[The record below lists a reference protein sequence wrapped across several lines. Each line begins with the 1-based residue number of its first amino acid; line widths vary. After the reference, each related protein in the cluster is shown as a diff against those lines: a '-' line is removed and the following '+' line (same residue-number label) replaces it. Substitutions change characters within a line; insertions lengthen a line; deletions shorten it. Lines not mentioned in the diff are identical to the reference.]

1 MIFAYVFIAIAAVL
15 NTAQSGCSGTLH
27 KQMNH
32 PILPGVVTYVTG
44 MAALL
49 VGLLVYGWI
58 TKTPVPDV
66 AQWRQLGAAGPWWMW
81 VGGILGAVYV
91 MAMVNVSEKAGA
103 GVFMGISVTASILT
117 SLAMDHYAL
126 LGFKQH
132 TASVPRL
139 IGAGLMIG
147 GLVLIGK
154 F

>member
-1 MIFAYVFIAIAAVL
+1 MVFAYLFIAFAAVL
-15 NTAQSGCSGTLH
+15 NTTQSGCSATLH

-32 PILPGVVTYVTG
+32 PILPGIVTYVTG

-49 VGLLVYGWI
+49 VGLVLYGWI
-58 TKTPVPDV
+58 TRTPLPNPT
-66 AQWRQLGAAGPWWMW
+66 QWRQLAAAGPWWMW
-81 VGGILGAVYV
+81 IGGILGAAYV

-103 GVFMGISVTASILT
+103 GVFMGISVTASVIT
-117 SLAMDHYAL
+117 SLAMDHYGL

-139 IGAGLMIG
+139 IGAGLMVS

>member
-1 MIFAYVFIAIAAVL
+1 MIFAYLFIAVAAVL

-32 PILPGVVTYVTG
+32 PVLPGIVTYVTG

-49 VGLLVYGWI
+49 AGLILYGWI
-58 TKTPVPDV
+58 TRTPLPNLS
-66 AQWRQLGAAGPWWMW
+66 QWRQLAATGPWWMW
-81 VGGILGAVYV
+81 IGGVLGAVYV
-91 MAMVNVSEKAGA
+91 IAMVNVSQKAGA

-117 SLAMDHYAL
+117 SLTMDHYAL

-139 IGAGLMIG
+139 FGAGFMVI
-147 GLVLIGK
+147 GLVLISK